1 MGDARVGTCVGEA
14 YQVARAQTLYDDLVE
29 RLEAVKLRGTAEH
42 GIYEVSGAF
51 LTVFLQVPDGLLQR
65 GTVYQSQHFFG
76 SSLQEL
82 AVVLCLDVHIV
93 LPLLAIHKV
102 GGQQA
107 ERDLLQGAFG
117 LGDVDEIV
125 ERTADVLD
133 LAAVDVGD
141 VGDAGVDIAV
151 YSIAEWQELGEVRHQ
166 HGDDES
172 ATSQ

>member
-42 GIYEVSGAF
+42 GIYEVRGAF

-125 ERTADVLD
+125 ERTA
-133 LAAVDVGD
+133 
-141 VGDAGVDIAV
+141 INCTI
-151 YSIAEWQELGEVRHQ
+151 SIRLYFPLIIFTLVSISSKMMALCSETRA
-166 HGDDES
+166 S
-172 ATSQ
+172 A